1 MRVVS
6 WSPVESKLSPTEHQ
20 VSKLTMIPCGH
31 PGLTKHC
38 YACSGLACRSLN
50 VEYRLAQSM
59 QDPTGKDLN
68 YWHDLKANIK
78 AQSGRGTTVLVASAN
93 QTCTLHFRS
102 RIMKLFTADRKGW
115 LRRNR
120 ALLESDRRAR
130 PRRYQVMAKSN
141 MADWNKHEA
150 VVEQRMREDAG
161 QVQTPTD
168 STLCSCNLGL
178 VAEPCQVG
186 QASREDKTFMA
197 LPDYSPS
204 LNTLSHRTN
213 CLKVDWNGRPL
224 DLGDDPHGY
233 LLHPEEVTLASTL
246 RLDCATYLT
255 SKRRIFQRRLECLRI
270 SKEFRK
276 TDAQKACKID
286 VNKASKMWTAF
297 KTVGWLDESFMR
309 QFL

>member
-1 MRVVS
+1 M
-6 WSPVESKLSPTEHQ
+6 SKAAS
-20 VSKLTMIPCGH
+20 
-31 PGLTKHC
+31 
-38 YACSGLACRSLN
+38 
-50 VEYRLAQSM
+50 AQSM
-59 QDPTGKDLN
+59 HDPIHTNKNLN
-68 YWHDLKANIK
+68 YWHNLKANTK
-78 AQSGRGTTVLVASAN
+78 ARSGRTTTVLVASVDHA
-93 QTCTLHFRS
+93 CTLRFRS
-102 RIMKLFTADRKGW
+102 RIMKHFTADRKGW

-130 PRRYQVMAKSN
+130 PKRDQVMAKSN
-141 MADWNKHEA
+141 MADWNKHGA
-150 VVEQRMREDAG
+150 VVEQRMREVAR
-161 QVQTPTD
+161 QVQTSTEV
-168 STLCSCNLGL
+168 TLCSCDLGS
-178 VAEPCQVG
+178 VAEPCQIRP
-186 QASREDKTFMA
+186 ASREDKDFTA

-224 DLGDDPHGY
+224 VLGDDPHGY

-270 SKEFRK
+270 GKEFRK

>member
-1 MRVVS
+1 M
-6 WSPVESKLSPTEHQ
+6 SKAAS
-20 VSKLTMIPCGH
+20 
-31 PGLTKHC
+31 
-38 YACSGLACRSLN
+38 
-50 VEYRLAQSM
+50 AQSM
-59 QDPTGKDLN
+59 HDPNHTGKDLN
-68 YWHDLKANIK
+68 YCHSLKANVK
-78 AQSGRGTTVLVASAN
+78 AQSGRGATVLVAPVDHA
-93 QTCTLHFRS
+93 CTLRFRP

-120 ALLESDRRAR
+120 ALLDSDRRAR
-130 PRRYQVMAKSN
+130 PKRYQVMAKSN
-141 MADWNKHEA
+141 MADCNKHGP
-150 VVEQRMREDAG
+150 VVEQRVREVSG
-161 QVQTPTD
+161 QVQTPTGFAIRSFD
-168 STLCSCNLGL
+168 RGSM
-178 VAEPCQVG
+178 AEPCLIG
-186 QASREDKTFMA
+186 QASREDKDFTA

-204 LNTLSHRTN
+204 LIMLSHRTN

-224 DLGDDPHGY
+224 DLRDDPHGY

-270 SKEFRK
+270 DKEFRK

-297 KTVGWLDESFMR
+297 KAVGWLDVSFMR